1 MKVKKDEEIEA
12 ARVELVPL
20 IDCVFL
26 LLIFFMCAATMTK
39 VDAPT
44 EVRLPI
50 ASNGAEQKD
59 PEHRGTVNIVPIGG
73 RAPSGEF
80 STEEKPFLVFGQL
93 VGDEGLE
100 AAMKERMKDKE
111 EKNMRLYLRADR
123 TVKFALVKRAM
134 TACAAAGVSDV
145 IFATYEHDMYM
156 KDEKK

>member
-1 MKVKKDEEIEA
+1 MKVNRTEEVEA

-44 EVRLPI
+44 EVRLPV

-59 PEHRGTVNIVPIGG
+59 PSRRGTVNVMPVGG
-73 RAPSGEF
+73 RTPGGEIA
-80 STEEKPFLVFGQL
+80 SDEKPFLVFGQL

-100 AAMKERMKDKE
+100 AAMKEHLKIEPD
-111 EKNMRLYLRADR
+111 MRLYLRADR
-123 TVKFALVKRAM
+123 SVKFALVKRAM
-134 TACAAAGVSDV
+134 TACAAAGISDV
-145 IFATYEHDMYM
+145 IFATYEHDLYM